1 MPRLLVLCC
10 LALLLAAPVLAQV
23 IPTDKGPVRVVT
35 VARGLEMPW
44 AMAFLPDGRLL
55 VSERPGRLRIVA
67 NGALSPP
74 LAGLPA
80 VYDNGQGGL
89 LDLALDPDFAA
100 NQWVYFSYAEP
111 GAGGAGTAV
120 ARGRLN
126 ETAVGEAGLSDV
138 QVLFRQQPKL
148 SGGLHFGSRLAFD
161 RAGFLFI
168 GLGERY
174 RRDEA
179 QNPGNHLGKLLR
191 LHADGRVPQDNPFIG
206 QAGFMPEIF
215 SLGHRNI
222 QGMTRH
228 PETGAIWLHEHGAQ
242 GGDEVNLPL
251 PGRNY
256 GWPII
261 THGVDY
267 SGARI
272 GIGSARDGLEQ
283 PVLHWTPSIAPA
295 GMAFYNGDKFP
306 AWRGH
311 LFVGSLKFR
320 SLYRVEL
327 DGTRFVR
334 DEAMLK
340 PVGENIR
347 DVRVG
352 PDGLIYLATDNP
364 EGRILRLEPV
374 N

>member
-1 MPRLLVLCC
+1 MPRLLLALC
-10 LALLLAAPVLAQV
+10 LALFLALPAVAQV
-23 IPTDKGPVRVVT
+23 IPSEKGAVRVTTLV
-35 VARGLEMPW
+35 RGLEMPW
-44 AMAFLPDGRLL
+44 AIAFLPDGRLL
-55 VSERPGRLRIVA
+55 VSERPGRLRLVA
-67 NGALSPP
+67 NGALSAP
-74 LAGLPA
+74 LQGVPK

-89 LDLALDPDFAA
+89 LDLALDPDFAS
-100 NQWVYFSYAEP
+100 NRLVYFSYAEP
-111 GAGGAGTAV
+111 GEGGAGTAV
-120 ARGRLN
+120 ARGRLD
-126 ETAVGEAGLSDV
+126 ADRLSEV

-161 RAGFLFI
+161 RAGYLFI

-179 QNPGNHLGKLLR
+179 QNPSNHLGKLLR

-206 QAGFMPEIF
+206 QAGFRPEIY

-222 QGMTRH
+222 QGLTRH
-228 PETGAIWLHEHGAQ
+228 PVSGAIWLHEHGAQ
-242 GGDEVNLPL
+242 GGDEVNLPQ

-267 SGARI
+267 SGAKI

-295 GMAFYNGDKFP
+295 GMAFYDGDKFP
-306 AWRGH
+306 AWRGN

-320 SLYRVEL
+320 SLYRLEF
-327 DGTRFVR
+327 DGTRLLREEV
-334 DEAMLK
+334 MLK